1 MNTGMKKR
9 ILYNWI
15 FGALGL
21 AMFFY
26 SVNSLLAWIIFI
38 ITWLAVDSLQIKNLL
53 PKQKL
58 MNRLLINLLC
68 IVITAL
74 MYFYAVTNWRL
85 WTVFVIIWFGADY
98 LATRYPKEKNGK

>member
-1 MNTGMKKR
+1 
-9 ILYNWI
+9 
-15 FGALGL
+15 
-21 AMFFY
+21 
-26 SVNSLLAWIIFI
+26 
-38 ITWLAVDSLQIKNLL
+38 
-53 PKQKL
+53 